1 MPAPATPKPRYHC
14 VVISPRGGIQSG
26 GFKAMLLLFI
36 LIGVLALGLPLM
48 LMLFGD
54 PPAPPVPPV
63 KPKPAVVQPAPTVLP
78 IEVPQ
83 SADNAPAQA
92 PTADAAL
99 PVAAP
104 ATPPV
109 GGAGSAPAPAP
120 ATPAT
125 LPKVPQLPAGS
136 NEAVS
141 IPGLPEGTKMP
152 TEAELMKELQQL
164 LDERTK
170 AGK

>member
-1 MPAPATPKPRYHC
+1 
-14 VVISPRGGIQSG
+14 
-26 GFKAMLLLFI
+26 MLLLFI
-36 LIGVLALGLPLM
+36 LIGILALGLPLM

-54 PPAPPVPPV
+54 PPAPPLPPL
-63 KPKPAVVQPAPTVLP
+63 KPKPAVVQPAPPVLP

-92 PTADAAL
+92 S
-99 PVAAP
+99 AP
-104 ATPPV
+104 EA
-109 GGAGSAPAPAP
+109 SAPAAANSASVTAS
-120 ATPAT
+120 ATAAPAT

-152 TEAELMKELQQL
+152 TEAELMKELQRL
-164 LDERTK
+164 LDERAK
-170 AGK
+170 DGK